1 MWCTFCFQMFSPQAK
16 KGLEFGGMMSPGFK
30 LMPDFDAVSDCGSVV
45 SSSSHPNKPE
55 SKKHPSLPKEV
66 STVEYLFWL
75 AFFLTQ
81 DNYTNIYYFFCIN
94 KLEKIVVN

>member
-1 MWCTFCFQMFSPQAK
+1 MFMSPQAK

-30 LMPDFDAVSDCGSVV
+30 GMSDFDSASDCGSVV

-66 STVEYLFWL
+66 GRQYL
-75 AFFLTQ
+75 
-81 DNYTNIYYFFCIN
+81 Y
-94 KLEKIVVN
+94 